1 MNSQPKRGRTSAPET
16 SITAPAWTLTTV
28 IGFLTVLL
36 FFYAIH
42 WVLLPFIIAGV
53 LGYVCT
59 PLIDRLAR
67 YGPRGLMAVAVF
79 LILLGLAAGLAF
91 LGVPAL
97 VGEAGQVVANFG
109 GTIER
114 LVRGLIGDRSIE
126 LFGQPLNASDVSHAA
141 VTAARNWIGQGGTL
155 LDLATWSFAA
165 VFGFFLTLVLLF
177 YFLIGGKQIGR
188 GLFWLVP
195 PKHRLFAEHIWRRL
209 DPVLKRYFIGVI
221 IVVAYAT
228 VAAYI
233 GLGLILGIH
242 HAIFL
247 ALTTGILEMLPIVG
261 PAAAIVLSALVA
273 VQQATTTGAIIG
285 YAVYATVLRLSID
298 QLLGPLVLGQAAR
311 LHPTLII
318 FCFLSGGLLFGIA
331 GVILSVPVALAVRVI
346 LTVLYDS
353 SDRPERV
360 TRTQV

>member
-1 MNSQPKRGRTSAPET
+1 MNPQPDRSRGRAPEA
-16 SITAPAWTLTTV
+16 SVAVPAWTLTTL

-67 YGPRGLMAVAVF
+67 YGPRAVMAVGVF
-79 LILLGLAAGLAF
+79 LVLLGLAAGLAL

-97 VGEAGQVVANFG
+97 LEEAGQVIGSFG
-109 GTIER
+109 ATIER
-114 LVRGLIGDRSIE
+114 LVRGVIGNRSIE
-126 LFGQPLNASDVSHAA
+126 LFGQPMKASDISDAA
-141 VTAARNWIGQGGTL
+141 VTAARNWISQGGTL
-155 LDLATWSFAA
+155 LNLATWSFAA
-165 VFGFFLTLVLLF
+165 VFGFFLTAVLLF
-177 YFLIGGKQIGR
+177 YFLVGGKNIGR

-195 PKHRLFAEHIWRRL
+195 PNHRLFAEHVWQKI

-221 IVVAYAT
+221 VVVAYAT
-228 VAAYI
+228 VAAYV

-242 HAIFL
+242 YAIFL
-247 ALTTGILEMLPIVG
+247 ALMTGILEMIPIVG

-273 VQQATTTGAIIG
+273 VQQATTMGSIIG
-285 YAVYATVLRLSID
+285 YAVYVAVLRLSID

-331 GVILSVPVALAVRVI
+331 GVILSVPVALAVRII
-346 LTVLYDS
+346 LMVLYDS
-353 SDRPERV
+353 FDEPNHQDR
-360 TRTQV
+360 